1 MATMPSFD
9 GPVQGD
15 ASGGLE
21 VPAHLAAFTPMTFI
35 DSLGWVP
42 ITGPQAGPRAACLSI
57 TAHIHLLNPDLPLRD
72 LDERAQDSIA
82 ALESGARSVTV
93 IDEFHR
99 VDRAD
104 AGPRRQRRE

>member
-1 MATMPSFD
+1 MPSFD
-9 GPVQGD
+9 GPVHGD

-21 VPAHLAAFTPMTFI
+21 VPLRLAAFVPMAFV

-57 TAHIHLLNPDLPLRD
+57 TAHIHLLNPGLPLRD
-72 LDERAQDSIA
+72 LDERAQESIA
-82 ALESGARSVTV
+82 ALERGARSVTV

-104 AGPRRQRRE
+104 AGSRRERRE